1 MKVKKVVLD
10 EGDLA
15 ILTNMY
21 NIALKAFGMEAFEGV
36 TILKTKIDKVPL
48 EDIQDKADKPE

>member
-1 MKVKKVVLD
+1 MKVKKPVLD
-10 EGDLA
+10 EGDLV
-15 ILTNMY
+15 ILDQLY

-48 EDIQDKADKPE
+48 EDIQNLADKSE

>member
-21 NIALKAFGMEAFEGV
+21 NIALKAFGMDAFEGV

-48 EDIQDKADKPE
+48 EDIQDEADKPE

>member
-1 MKVKKVVLD
+1 MKVKKVVS
-10 EGDLA
+10 

-48 EDIQDKADKPE
+48 EDIQDEADKSE

>member
-36 TILKTKIDKVPL
+36 TILKTKIDKVEF
-48 EDIQDKADKPE
+48 EDIQDLADKPE